1 MQVLWNEIKK
11 MMSWKLLLVVAF
23 VNGLLYFLLIDFEI
37 KHFPNGRPALD
48 SYRIGIEMI
57 ERYGAT
63 MDEEEMDDFKRLY
76 GEEVKKAD
84 AYLQI
89 RADYVAAGWDTY
101 EKLRAYN
108 PFELQDAQKEELHHQ
123 LFETTDLF
131 WELQERERLI
141 DFHEAREDM
150 IKAYRAD
157 GTPQQQARYDE
168 MLAFRLYQVYPEVA
182 LDNFKRF
189 IHAVAL
195 TIVISVVITVS
206 PLFIKDRLGRQL
218 GLYYT
223 TAIGRKHYRTKL
235 LAGFMSMFLVVTG
248 WLVLYFTLYASNH
261 ISPYYDVPIYAF
273 ISGFS
278 WYDPTFFQYIVLNVV
293 AIYVLSAVMTVLS
306 MLFSTIMPNY
316 VTLIGVQIPIVIAM
330 LGYGLEVLLTEM
342 MSLAKP
348 QYVVP
353 TMYSVLVV
361 ISVVVVIYLWQRER
375 KRDILIE

>member
-1 MQVLWNEIKK
+1 MQVLWNEMKK
-11 MMSWKLLLVVAF
+11 IMSWKLLLLVAV

-76 GEEVKKAD
+76 EEEVKKAD
-84 AYLQI
+84 AYLQA
-89 RADYVAAGWDTY
+89 REEYVEAGLDTY

-108 PFELQDAQKEELHHQ
+108 PFELQDAHKEELRNQ

-168 MLAFRLYQVYPEVA
+168 MLAFGLYQVYPEVA
-182 LDNFKRF
+182 WDNFKRF

-195 TIVISVVITVS
+195 TIVVSVVITVS

-223 TAIGRKHYRTKL
+223 TAVGRKLYRTKL
-235 LAGFMSMFLVVTG
+235 LAGFISMFLVVTG
-248 WLVLYFTLYASNH
+248 LLVLYFTLYASNH
-261 ISPYYDVPIYAF
+261 ISPYYDVPIHAF
-273 ISGFS
+273 ISEFS
-278 WYDPTFFQYIVLNVV
+278 WYDPTFFQYIVLSIV

-316 VTLIGVQIPIVIAM
+316 VTLIGVQIPVVIAM
-330 LGYGLEVLLTEM
+330 LGYGLELLLTRM
-342 MSLAKP
+342 MSIFTP
-348 QYVVP
+348 QYIVP
-353 TMYSVLVV
+353 AVYSSLAI
-361 ISVVVVIYLWQRER
+361 ISVVTVLYLWSRER